1 MKIVIEIGTEAQKE
15 LIANELN
22 VVKVFC
28 ENMPDPP
35 SICEIWVP
43 ENFDQK
49 VNELQGS
56 NDYIS
61 NRGDNIAVA
70 KNIYIGNETALV
82 FSRELFT
89 DIHDNQTRMQMIL
102 HEFYHTINRKVFPEL
117 PKGSP
122 ATHDYLQ
129 ILYLLFDEYWAN
141 RKSFEVTAEIYPNP
155 SSRHKKLTHFSVISH
170 LRGISNSEDDYEY
183 IKIEIQKFRTHGDVT
198 LFLQNTRDKFDMF
211 SKSLIYFFS
220 YIHHYRIYSRLLR
233 FLSTVKLIT
242 ESALSLGDY
251 FKRKYEQNE
260 VNIFGGLVFL
270 QEFMENFGVRFED
283 REEGLSCN
291 ILDI

>member
-129 ILYLLFDEYWAN
+129 ILYL
-141 RKSFEVTAEIYPNP
+141 
-155 SSRHKKLTHFSVISH
+155 
-170 LRGISNSEDDYEY
+170 
-183 IKIEIQKFRTHGDVT
+183 IE
-198 LFLQNTRDKFDMF
+198 
-211 SKSLIYFFS
+211 SL
-220 YIHHYRIYSRLLR
+220 L
-233 FLSTVKLIT
+233 
-242 ESALSLGDY
+242 
-251 FKRKYEQNE
+251 
-260 VNIFGGLVFL
+260 
-270 QEFMENFGVRFED
+270 
-283 REEGLSCN
+283 
-291 ILDI
+291 